1 LTFAP
6 GSGWVAFTFAKNNM
20 PSQALRKLRKNIID
34 ARRLEQSHG
43 ILSGGDPGK
52 KGLSHIT
59 RSGILILC
67 ACWEEY
73 AESALIESARYM
85 AAKTTDPN
93 HLPLPVRKK
102 ISLEV
107 KEALHELKPLELA
120 GDGWR
125 SVYDAFCCNA
135 AGKLNTPK
143 SENLKTLYKNFLG
156 VEDITV
162 MWSCSENDIDNFV
175 TLRGSI
181 AHKGRYEYVKIGVL
195 SDNITMIYK
204 NCLKMDRE
212 LCDYLHSFI
221 GGTVQPWRKAY
232 K

>member
-1 LTFAP
+1 
-6 GSGWVAFTFAKNNM
+6 M
-20 PSQALRKLRKNIID
+20 PSQALRQFKKSIID

-43 ILSGGDPGK
+43 VLSGGDPGK
-52 KGLSHIT
+52 KSLSHIT

-73 AESALIESARYM
+73 TESVLIESARYM
-85 AAKTTDPN
+85 GARTSDPA
-93 HLPLPVRKK
+93 HLPLTVRKK

-125 SVYDAFCCNA
+125 SVYDVFCCNSV
-135 AGKLNTPK
+135 GQLNTPK
-143 SENLKTLYKNFLG
+143 ADNLRILYKNYLG
-156 VEDITV
+156 VEDIVT
-162 MWSCSENDIDNFV
+162 MWTCTETEINDFV

-181 AHKGRYEYVKIGVL
+181 AHKGRSEYVKIGTL
-195 SDNITMIYK
+195 KDYTNMIYN
-204 NCLKMDRE
+204 NCLNMDRE
-212 LCDYLHSFI
+212 LCDYLHSFV
-221 GGTVQPWRKAY
+221 GETVQPWRKAY